1 MSLVTFQV
9 SVSVDG
15 YMAGPNQTLDEPL
28 GVGGEDLHDWLVEL
42 EVWRRSQGEQ
52 GGVTNVSTRVVE
64 EATANVGAY
73 IMGRKMFG
81 GGPGPWKDDPPWR
94 GWWGDDPPYHVP
106 VFVLTHHPRGPLE
119 MEGGTTFHFLAD
131 GIEALERAKE
141 AAADRDVS
149 IAGGADV
156 IRQYL
161 RAGLI
166 DAFELHVAPIVLGAG
181 ERPLDDVGD
190 LRIEQVRA
198 IEAPGVTHIKYRVVG

>member
-156 IRQYL
+156 IRQ
-161 RAGLI
+161 
-166 DAFELHVAPIVLGAG
+166 
-181 ERPLDDVGD
+181 
-190 LRIEQVRA
+190 
-198 IEAPGVTHIKYRVVG
+198 